1 MRSAAHT
8 LRALT
13 FIKTSWGPTV
23 IGLPGRRT
31 ETPLLVQALQVTG
44 RYRRTGKGCG
54 RRGLDEPPPIMS
66 NSHIKFCF
74 REEIAM
80 SRSMMTAV
88 AGCALLLLAA
98 ASPAPAVTVSALPV
112 RPVEQTPFTLVVGGT
127 ASCQALDSI
136 KIEHRTVVV
145 KLLLN
150 LCPTPPQPFLL
161 EIPAPPLAQGAWT
174 FQVSGDKN
182 LAWLLV
188 NVDPA
193 PFELDFD
200 RPTPQPG
207 SPFNVILRGSAS
219 CPAFNGLVRQD
230 GNLITLGF
238 VANCLN
244 FIQPPPEPFV
254 IKTEVKPL
262 AAGDYVLQAIDELT
276 LTRASRRLHISDPHE
291 CQPSETALCL
301 LQGRYRVEAAWRSEE
316 HTSELQ
322 SLRHLVCRL
331 LLE

>member
-1 MRSAAHT
+1 
-8 LRALT
+8 
-13 FIKTSWGPTV
+13 
-23 IGLPGRRT
+23 
-31 ETPLLVQALQVTG
+31 
-44 RYRRTGKGCG
+44 
-54 RRGLDEPPPIMS
+54 
-66 NSHIKFCF
+66 
-74 REEIAM
+74 M

-200 RPTPQPG
+200 PPTPQPG

-244 FIQPPPEPFV
+244 FSQPPPEPFV

-301 LQGRYRVEAAWRSEE
+301 LQGRYRVEAAWRTAASQGSARAHPEAANFGAFALANPE
-316 HTSELQ
+316 HLELFAGVLDLCDTPYQ
-322 SLRHLVCRL
+322 MIWVYTGGLTDAEVDLTVTEVATGEVRSYPNALGSQFVPMLDAMAFVCPQPAP
-331 LLE
+331 